1 MQKTGTHKRIL
12 YAVYVY
18 RPFCMCRQ
26 CQEPVSYLLCQS
38 LFFCEMIF
46 ADFISFFIN
55 SGIAELPFWSDS
67 GVSGC
72 ASTVCEFTLIGST
85 RGLLIN
91 VLLAEGF
98 TTVIPRMDF
107 LLRNSLS
114 SSGVRSGAASTR
126 LPSPKRSI
134 SKLLSFSSCSSS
146 VSSSSASVIIGSAWM
161 EVSVSSS
168 ANALSRSGSYSS
180 ANALSRSGSY
190 FSSDSV
196 SPNSESES
204 TYSSGFSK
212 M

>member
-26 CQEPVSYLLCQS
+26 CQEPGSYLLCQS

-55 SGIAELPFWSDS
+55 SGIAELSFWSDS

-146 VSSSSASVIIGSAWM
+146 VSSSSASVIIVLRGWKYPYRRLQM
-161 EVSVSSS
+161 HCRDQDRIHQQMRCQDQGHIFHLIQCRQIQ
-168 ANALSRSGSYSS
+168 NRSRHTPQASQ
-180 ANALSRSGSY
+180 
-190 FSSDSV
+190 
-196 SPNSESES
+196 
-204 TYSSGFSK
+204 K

>member
-1 MQKTGTHKRIL
+1 M
-12 YAVYVY
+12 
-18 RPFCMCRQ
+18 
-26 CQEPVSYLLCQS
+26 
-38 LFFCEMIF
+38 
-46 ADFISFFIN
+46 
-55 SGIAELPFWSDS
+55 
-67 GVSGC
+67 SGC

-146 VSSSSASVIIGSAWM
+146 VSSSVIIGSAWM

-212 M
+212 NVGSISSLKSTSE

>member
-1 MQKTGTHKRIL
+1 M
-12 YAVYVY
+12 
-18 RPFCMCRQ
+18 
-26 CQEPVSYLLCQS
+26 S
-38 LFFCEMIF
+38 
-46 ADFISFFIN
+46 
-55 SGIAELPFWSDS
+55 FWSDS

-190 FSSDSV
+190 FHLIQCRQIQNRSRHTPQAFQKCRIYIELEVDL
-196 SPNSESES
+196 
-204 TYSSGFSK
+204 
-212 M
+212 